1 MKKLNYG
8 RTILIGLAFFSIC
21 AFWQVFDNIIPL
33 MLKESFGLR
42 DAATNSI
49 MALDNILA
57 LFLLPFFGSLSD
69 RTNTRYG
76 KRTPYII
83 LGTVFAVILMMFLPV
98 ASNKN
103 SLIMFFIALGLVLLA
118 MGSYRSPAVALM
130 PDLTPKRHRSK
141 ANAIINLMGALGG
154 IYTLVCIRL
163 LVPDKE
169 NPSYTLVF
177 LAVAILMVVSV
188 AVLKITINEKK
199 LSMQIKSE
207 DPDYEDE
214 PETKRNKA
222 APLPKEVRKSLILIL
237 SSIFLWFC
245 AYNAV
250 ITAYSR
256 YAKEVWGITGGAF
269 ADSLMI
275 ATGAAV
281 VSYIPIGFIATRFGR
296 KRTILAGICMMFVA
310 FSTGFFITKVS
321 PVIYIVFVLT
331 GIGWAAINV
340 NSYPMVVE
348 MSKGSNIGK
357 YTGYYYTFSM
367 AAQIFTPILSG
378 FFLEVSY
385 RTLFPYAAVFMVLA
399 FITFTFVKHGDSKPV
414 RKKDLIEN
422 FDIED

>member
-188 AVLKITINEKK
+188 TILKLTINEKK
-199 LSMQIKSE
+199 LSKQIKAVDS
-207 DPDYEDE
+207 DFEDE
-214 PETKRNKA
+214 PVTGEKA

>member
-188 AVLKITINEKK
+188 TILKLTINEKK
-199 LSMQIKSE
+199 LSKQIKAVDS
-207 DPDYEDE
+207 DFEDE
-214 PETKRNKA
+214 PVTGEKA

-399 FITFTFVKHGDSKPV
+399 FITFSFVKHGDSKPV

>member
-188 AVLKITINEKK
+188 TILKLTINEKK
-199 LSMQIKSE
+199 LSKQIKAVDS
-207 DPDYEDE
+207 DFEDE
-214 PETKRNKA
+214 PVTGEKA

-310 FSTGFFITKVS
+310 FSTGFFITTVS

>member
-1 MKKLNYG
+1 M
-8 RTILIGLAFFSIC
+8 
-21 AFWQVFDNIIPL
+21 
-33 MLKESFGLR
+33 
-42 DAATNSI
+42 
-49 MALDNILA
+49 
-57 LFLLPFFGSLSD
+57 
-69 RTNTRYG
+69 
-76 KRTPYII
+76 
-83 LGTVFAVILMMFLPV
+83 
-98 ASNKN
+98 
-103 SLIMFFIALGLVLLA
+103 
-118 MGSYRSPAVALM
+118 
-130 PDLTPKRHRSK
+130 
-141 ANAIINLMGALGG
+141 
-154 IYTLVCIRL
+154 CIRL

-188 AVLKITINEKK
+188 TILKLTINEKK
-199 LSMQIKSE
+199 LSKQIKAVDS
-207 DPDYEDE
+207 DFEDE
-214 PETKRNKA
+214 PVTGEKA

>member
-188 AVLKITINEKK
+188 TILKLTINEKK
-199 LSMQIKSE
+199 LSKQIKAVDS
-207 DPDYEDE
+207 DFEDE
-214 PETKRNKA
+214 PVTGEKA

-237 SSIFLWFC
+237 ASIFLWFC

-310 FSTGFFITKVS
+310 FSTGFFITTVS

>member
-188 AVLKITINEKK
+188 TILKLTINEKK
-199 LSMQIKSE
+199 LSKQIKAVDS
-207 DPDYEDE
+207 DFEDE
-214 PETKRNKA
+214 PVTGEKA

-357 YTGYYYTFSM
+357 YTGYYYTFSL

>member
-188 AVLKITINEKK
+188 TILKLTINEKK
-199 LSMQIKSE
+199 LSKQIKAVDS
-207 DPDYEDE
+207 DFEDE
-214 PETKRNKA
+214 PVTGEKA

-237 SSIFLWFC
+237 ASIFLWFC

>member
-188 AVLKITINEKK
+188 TILKLTINEKK
-199 LSMQIKSE
+199 LSKQIKAVDS
-207 DPDYEDE
+207 DFEDE
-214 PETKRNKA
+214 PVTGEKA

-321 PVIYIVFVLT
+321 PAIYIVFVLT

>member
-169 NPSYTLVF
+169 NC
-177 LAVAILMVVSV
+177 AIHWCFW
-188 AVLKITINEKK
+188 
-199 LSMQIKSE
+199 Q
-207 DPDYEDE
+207 
-214 PETKRNKA
+214 
-222 APLPKEVRKSLILIL
+222 LP
-237 SSIFLWFC
+237 
-245 AYNAV
+245 Y
-250 ITAYSR
+250 
-256 YAKEVWGITGGAF
+256 
-269 ADSLMI
+269 
-275 ATGAAV
+275 
-281 VSYIPIGFIATRFGR
+281 
-296 KRTILAGICMMFVA
+296 
-310 FSTGFFITKVS
+310 
-321 PVIYIVFVLT
+321 
-331 GIGWAAINV
+331 
-340 NSYPMVVE
+340 
-348 MSKGSNIGK
+348 
-357 YTGYYYTFSM
+357 
-367 AAQIFTPILSG
+367 
-378 FFLEVSY
+378 
-385 RTLFPYAAVFMVLA
+385 
-399 FITFTFVKHGDSKPV
+399 
-414 RKKDLIEN
+414 
-422 FDIED
+422 